1 MMVALETA
9 MSFPLRSA
17 RVCALDLGETTSPKQ
32 RLSGEECE
40 VVATIACGEP
50 LSFCMRTLMMSP
62 KCPLSAP
69 ARMAAPSSSA
79 LWKGTSSTSSPCRD
93 VQDDGVGGG
102 EDAKLELGAVRGLDG
117 GKDEQGKE
125 D

>member
-1 MMVALETA
+1 
-9 MSFPLRSA
+9 
-17 RVCALDLGETTSPKQ
+17 
-32 RLSGEECE
+32 
-40 VVATIACGEP
+40 
-50 LSFCMRTLMMSP
+50 MMSP

-69 ARMAAPSSSA
+69 ARMG
-79 LWKGTSSTSSPCRD
+79 GTELQRTLEGDKLHFQPLFGEQAFVCRD

-102 EDAKLELGAVRGLDG
+102 EDAKLERGAVRGLDG

>member
-1 MMVALETA
+1 
-9 MSFPLRSA
+9 
-17 RVCALDLGETTSPKQ
+17 
-32 RLSGEECE
+32 
-40 VVATIACGEP
+40 
-50 LSFCMRTLMMSP
+50 MMSP

-79 LWKGTSSTSSPCRD
+79 LWKGQAHFQPLFGEQAFVCRD

-102 EDAKLELGAVRGLDG
+102 EDAKLEWGAVRGLDG

-125 D
+125 N

>member
-1 MMVALETA
+1 
-9 MSFPLRSA
+9 
-17 RVCALDLGETTSPKQ
+17 
-32 RLSGEECE
+32 
-40 VVATIACGEP
+40 
-50 LSFCMRTLMMSP
+50 MRTLMMSP

-79 LWKGTSSTSSPCRD
+79 LWKGTSSTSSPCLANRPSSCRD

-102 EDAKLELGAVRGLDG
+102 EDAKLERGAVRGLDG